1 LDENI
6 TTAPA
11 TTWGSQYILENRLG
25 MAVTERRLILV
36 NHLLEPPG
44 RITGI
49 TRFLFAL
56 LSELIRRPHFRYALV
71 TTWAADELP
80 PALRHGNLAVIGR
93 PFRHSTPLNVVA
105 QTLTMGRLMRAT
117 NAALE
122 FNGNPLGGLYPGW
135 PRVVTVHDLYF
146 DVMGAHY
153 PRHHRLWWDLFFPL
167 TLASSAGAV
176 CVSEATRSDLAKY
189 YGHLAKKATVI
200 HEAGA
205 LIHEGTAHEFSRV
218 RAPYAIYVGN
228 ISPNKNPALLVAALK
243 ILRARG
249 TALSVVH
256 VGRDELTLLSSA
268 LTTAGL
274 TTSVETINGLS
285 DAELAA
291 AYRGAQCLVVTS
303 TYEGFCL
310 PVVEAQAL
318 GVPVI
323 CSDIAVLREVAGE
336 GALFV
341 DPYDADALAGQL
353 NTVMIDPALRA
364 RLSRAGRRNAG
375 RFSWRRAAAEAE
387 VLFKRLIEADE
398 AEIRK
403 KKHGAS
409 PIWPRSNGGSH
420 V

>member
-1 LDENI
+1 
-6 TTAPA
+6 
-11 TTWGSQYILENRLG
+11 
-25 MAVTERRLILV
+25 MTERRLILV

-80 PALRHGNLAVIGR
+80 PALRHDNLAVIRR
-93 PFRHSTPLNVVA
+93 PFRQSTPLNIVA

-122 FNGNPLGGLYPGW
+122 FNGNPIGGFCPGW

-153 PRHHRLWWDLFFPL
+153 RRRHRLWWNVFFPL

-189 YGHLAKKATVI
+189 YGRFANKATVI

-205 LIHEGTAHEFSRV
+205 LIHEGTAQEFSPV
-218 RAPYAIYVGN
+218 KAPYAIYVGN

-243 ILRARG
+243 ILRAQG
-249 TALSVVH
+249 KPLSVIH
-256 VGRDELTLLSSA
+256 VGRDELALLSSA
-268 LTTAGL
+268 LTMAGL

-291 AYRGAQCLVVTS
+291 TYRGAQCLVVTS

-341 DPYDADALAGQL
+341 DPYDADALADQL
-353 NTVMIDPALRA
+353 NAIMIDPALRA
-364 RLSRAGRRNAG
+364 RLSNAGRHNAG
-375 RFSWRRAAAEAE
+375 RFSWDRAAAEAE

-398 AEIRK
+398 AESRK
-403 KKHGAS
+403 RKDRAS
-409 PIWPRSNGGSH
+409 PTWPRSNSGAHG
-420 V
+420 

>member
-1 LDENI
+1 
-6 TTAPA
+6 
-11 TTWGSQYILENRLG
+11 
-25 MAVTERRLILV
+25 
-36 NHLLEPPG
+36 
-44 RITGI
+44 
-49 TRFLFAL
+49 
-56 LSELIRRPHFRYALV
+56 
-71 TTWAADELP
+71 
-80 PALRHGNLAVIGR
+80 
-93 PFRHSTPLNVVA
+93 
-105 QTLTMGRLMRAT
+105 
-117 NAALE
+117 
-122 FNGNPLGGLYPGW
+122 
-135 PRVVTVHDLYF
+135 
-146 DVMGAHY
+146 
-153 PRHHRLWWDLFFPL
+153 
-167 TLASSAGAV
+167 
-176 CVSEATRSDLAKY
+176 
-189 YGHLAKKATVI
+189 
-200 HEAGA
+200 
-205 LIHEGTAHEFSRV
+205 
-218 RAPYAIYVGN
+218 
-228 ISPNKNPALLVAALK
+228 LVAALE

-268 LTTAGL
+268 LTAAGL

-341 DPYDADALAGQL
+341 DPYDADALADQL
-353 NTVMIDPALRA
+353 NAVMIDPALRA

-398 AEIRK
+398 AKIRK
-403 KKHGAS
+403 RKHKAS
-409 PIWPRSNGGSH
+409 PIWPRSNGGTH